1 MTKSAAFL
9 AAAAAAEDGEG
20 SAEEAGPEGGTT
32 KDDDDEENEDGMDE
46 FGDLDDLDEGTYTTD
61 EMAVMQRCM
70 SLLVDT
76 QGVIK
81 LCLDGMTEVADALTP
96 LTPPPASVFDES
108 AEGMAAAS
116 AAEDSALACKEWVW
130 RVMRCCEQIE
140 GASVNF
146 GAELYSPLENV
157 RNTQHLYTVLK
168 TAVTEAL
175 DLLTRG
181 AQATSVTVT
190 STTSYRNLYSPAT
203 CAALD
208 QQNANALSSS
218 LTELII

>member
-9 AAAAAAEDGEG
+9 AAAAAAEDEEEG
-20 SAEEAGPEGGTT
+20 DAEEVGPEGGTT
-32 KDDDDEENEDGMDE
+32 NDDDDEENEDGMDE
-46 FGDLDDLDEGTYTTD
+46 FGDLDDLDEGTYTVE
-61 EMAVMQRCM
+61 EMAVMQSCM

-116 AAEDSALACKEWVW
+116 AAEDSALACKEWVS

-181 AQATSVTVT
+181 AQATSLT

-203 CAALD
+203 SAALD
-208 QQNANALSSS
+208 QQNVNALSSS
-218 LTELII
+218 LTGLII

>member
-9 AAAAAAEDGEG
+9 AAAAAAEDDEEG
-20 SAEEAGPEGGTT
+20 DAEEVGPEGETT
-32 KDDDDEENEDGMDE
+32 NDDDDEENEDGMDE
-46 FGDLDDLDEGTYTTD
+46 FGDLDDLDEGTYTVE
-61 EMAVMQRCM
+61 EMAVMQSCM

-116 AAEDSALACKEWVW
+116 AAEDSALACKEWVS

-181 AQATSVTVT
+181 AQATSFT

-203 CAALD
+203 SAALD
-208 QQNANALSSS
+208 QQNVNALSSS
-218 LTELII
+218 LTGLII